1 MGEYAN
7 VDGERVKIG
16 TCEDMYY
23 MRADQMDRVSGG
35 DWPHIQ
41 RSLNVVR
48 FRFPFPDEDGAAP
61 GSFGDYSRGFSIPGY
76 TLPATLSGDQHHTV
90 QFTATPGYV
99 LSIPCPEQFGQPGM
113 TVNLPNGLSVGRNGF
128 NGGPKIVQQAFRDG
142 VLVTLLRCGACG
154 AVHRLDTIED
164 ARPVIEALRAEAVRQ
179 EPSMGPW
186 KDRYPVGSMGRK
198 MLEGIAQRIEDGYS
212 VAVPA

>member
-7 VDGERVKIG
+7 VNGERVKIG

-23 MRADQMDRVSGG
+23 MRPDQMDLVSGG
-35 DWPHIQ
+35 DWAHLRGALDKI
-41 RSLNVVR
+41 R
-48 FRFPFPDEDGAAP
+48 FRFPFPDEDGALP
-61 GSFGDYSRGFSIPGY
+61 GSFDDYSRGFPIPGY
-76 TLPATLSGDQHHTV
+76 SLPATLSGDEHHSV
-90 QFTATPGYV
+90 QFTASPGYV

-113 TVNLPNGLSVGRNGF
+113 TVTMPNGLSVGRNGF
-128 NGGPKIVQQAFRDG
+128 KGGPTIRQQAFRGG

-164 ARPVIEALRAEAVRQ
+164 ARPVIDALRAEAVRQ
-179 EPSMGPW
+179 EPRMGPW
-186 KDRYPVGSMGRK
+186 VDRYPVGSAGRA

-212 VAVPA
+212 VPMPV